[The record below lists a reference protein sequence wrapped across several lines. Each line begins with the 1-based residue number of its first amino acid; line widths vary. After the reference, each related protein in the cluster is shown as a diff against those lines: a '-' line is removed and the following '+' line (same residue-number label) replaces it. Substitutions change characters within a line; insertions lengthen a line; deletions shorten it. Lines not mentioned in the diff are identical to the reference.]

1 MLKIGKYIYIKKK
14 DARKSSINPK
24 KEEKKE
30 KKNPC
35 TYLLTQTQ
43 FLFVQSFWYLCF
55 GAVFILILLF
65 KMSPFFPFLRHLILS
80 FDFTASLKSILKK
93 KPFKKP
99 PYILL
104 FVSINLSHAGAEMT
118 INTSVT
124 VTKSGY
130 VFQ

>member
-1 MLKIGKYIYIKKK
+1 M
-14 DARKSSINPK
+14 
-24 KEEKKE
+24 
-30 KKNPC
+30 
-35 TYLLTQTQ
+35 LTQTQ
-43 FLFVQSFWYLCF
+43 FLFVQSFWYVCF

-93 KPFKKP
+93 IPLKNLHTF
-99 PYILL
+99 Y
-104 FVSINLSHAGAEMT
+104 SYLSHAGAEMT